1 MPDFDPLNPLMSFLL
16 GYDSDVV
23 RDVLYRTGV
32 PANFE
37 LNERERFSYRI
48 RSSAYDQRFRR
59 AYNELDDN
67 QKYRASYI
75 IAERLV
81 AIDVGNQDRL
91 NGSLNNIGCRIE
103 DGKLMAELPEV
114 RELFFPPGS
123 QYDAYSGIKSIIDL
137 AQDSIMVVDNYVDP
151 TLFTM
156 LAMLDKK
163 NVKT

>member
-1 MPDFDPLNPLMSFLL
+1 MSFLL

-37 LNERERFSYRI
+37 LNERERFSHRI

-81 AIDVGNQDRL
+81 AIGASIKDAGRKAFL
-91 NGSLNNIGCRIE
+91 ISEAE
-103 DGKLMAELPEV
+103 DPDNRTALMTQAT
-114 RELFFPPGS
+114 
-123 QYDAYSGIKSIIDL
+123 QTWTAANAYIIS
-137 AQDSIMVVDNYVDP
+137 AG
-151 TLFTM
+151 
-156 LAMLDKK
+156 
-163 NVKT
+163 

>member
-37 LNERERFSYRI
+37 LNERERFSHRT

-91 NGSLNNIGCRIE
+91 NGSLNNIGWRIDYILAAPAIATRVE
-103 DGKLMAELPEV
+103 SCTVLSDIGTSDHAPVMATI
-114 RELFFPPGS
+114 
-123 QYDAYSGIKSIIDL
+123 A
-137 AQDSIMVVDNYVDP
+137 
-151 TLFTM
+151 
-156 LAMLDKK
+156 
-163 NVKT
+163 